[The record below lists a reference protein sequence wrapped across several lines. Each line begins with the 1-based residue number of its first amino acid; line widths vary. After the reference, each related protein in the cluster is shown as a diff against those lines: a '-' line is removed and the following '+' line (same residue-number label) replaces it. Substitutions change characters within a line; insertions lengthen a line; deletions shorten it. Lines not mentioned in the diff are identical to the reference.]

1 MYFRTT
7 NMDTA
12 NEDVN
17 DDGGGNDN
25 KRSESD
31 GSRHLSPRSDNVN
44 VKGSVKLKK
53 TKR

>member
-1 MYFRTT
+1 ME
-7 NMDTA
+7 TA

-17 DDGGGNDN
+17 DEGGGNEN

-44 VKGSVKLKK
+44 FKDSVKLKR
-53 TKR
+53 TKRWL